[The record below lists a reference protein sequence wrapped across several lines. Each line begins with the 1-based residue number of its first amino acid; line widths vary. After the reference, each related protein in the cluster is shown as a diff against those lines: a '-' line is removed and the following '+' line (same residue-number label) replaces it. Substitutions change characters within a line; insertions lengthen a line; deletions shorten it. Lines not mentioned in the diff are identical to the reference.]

1 LIAVIKLSGSLFNG
15 PDVSGIISIA
25 KVLRSYHAAGNGLTL
40 VVGGGLRSREY
51 ISLGRKLHLNENY
64 LDAIGIEATRINARL
79 MIGALKE
86 LAFPVVGGV
95 LEDASLASSMKM
107 IGVFGGLVPGHSTN
121 AVAALV
127 AERLGADIFI
137 NATDV
142 AGVFDEDPRTHG
154 DSKLL
159 RQVSVGQLR
168 DILKNGES
176 IAGSYELMDSFAL
189 LIIERSRI
197 RTVITSYSAPDIEK
211 ALSGQKIGT
220 EVVFNE

>member
-1 LIAVIKLSGSLFNG
+1 
-15 PDVSGIISIA
+15 
-25 KVLRSYHAAGNGLTL
+25 
-40 VVGGGLRSREY
+40 
-51 ISLGRKLHLNENY
+51 
-64 LDAIGIEATRINARL
+64 
-79 MIGALKE
+79 
-86 LAFPVVGGV
+86 
-95 LEDASLASSMKM
+95 
-107 IGVFGGLVPGHSTN
+107 
-121 AVAALV
+121 
-127 AERLGADIFI
+127 ADIFI

-142 AGVFDEDPRTHG
+142 AGVFDKDPRTHG

-220 EVVFNE
+220 EVVSNE

>member
-15 PDVSGIISIA
+15 PDVSGVISIA
-25 KVLRSYHAAGNGLTL
+25 VALKSYHEAGGGLAV
-40 VVGGGLRSREY
+40 VVGGGQRSREY
-51 ISLGRKLHLNENY
+51 ISLGRKLGLNENY
-64 LDAIGIEATRINARL
+64 LDTLGIDATKINARL
-79 MIGALKE
+79 MLGALGGS
-86 LAFPVVGGV
+86 AFPLVARE
-95 LEDASLASSMKM
+95 LDDAALAASTRR
-107 IGVFGGLVPGHSTN
+107 IAVFGGLVPGHSTN

-142 AGVFDEDPRTHG
+142 DGVFDKDPRMHT

-159 RQVSVGQLR
+159 SRVSVGQLR
-168 DILKNGES
+168 EILES
-176 IAGSYELMDSFAL
+176 GKSVAGSYELMDSLAL

-197 RTVITSYSAPDIEK
+197 RTVITAYSASNIEK
-211 ALSGQKIGT
+211 ALSGRKVGT